1 LFTTI
6 IFVFKTKLMTELIF
20 FCSLLLSTGS
30 ILFIVV
36 FFIRKHQSAEQNILI
51 LELKKQ
57 RQEFFLPNR
66 VDAYERAILLMERL
80 HPNSLVMRLNNPSL
94 PAKIMHAEFLK
105 TIREEFDHNITQQLF
120 ISPIAWKLLRDSK
133 EELVKLIN
141 LAASQLPENATAIEL
156 SAKIFELVAQ
166 LEKLP
171 SEVATEFL
179 KIEFQELF

>member
-1 LFTTI
+1 
-6 IFVFKTKLMTELIF
+6 MGPIF
-20 FCSLLLSTGS
+20 FLVILSITS
-30 ILFIVV
+30 ISIIIIVYLFLK
-36 FFIRKHQSAEQNILI
+36 RQSQKEQVYLEV
-51 LELKKQ
+51 ELKKQ

-94 PAKIMHAEFLK
+94 PAKIMQTEYLK
-105 TIREEFDHNITQQLF
+105 TVREEFDHNITQQLF

-141 LAASQLPENATAIEL
+141 LAASQLPENATANDL

-179 KIEFQELF
+179 KKEFQELF

>member
-1 LFTTI
+1 MGPFFFLVILGSTSISIIIIVFLFL
-6 IFVFKTKLMTELIF
+6 K
-20 FCSLLLSTGS
+20 
-30 ILFIVV
+30 
-36 FFIRKHQSAEQNILI
+36 RQSQKEQVNLEV
-51 LELKKQ
+51 ELKKQ

-94 PAKIMHAEFLK
+94 PAKIMQAEFLK

-141 LAASQLPENATAIEL
+141 LAASQVQENATAIEL

-179 KIEFQELF
+179 KKEFQELF

>member
-1 LFTTI
+1 
-6 IFVFKTKLMTELIF
+6 MGPIF
-20 FCSLLLSTGS
+20 FLAILGSTS
-30 ILFIVV
+30 ISIIIIVFLFLK
-36 FFIRKHQSAEQNILI
+36 RQSQKEQVYLEV
-51 LELKKQ
+51 ELKKQ

-94 PAKIMHAEFLK
+94 PAKIMQAEFLK

-141 LAASQLPENATAIEL
+141 LAASQVQENATAIEL

-179 KIEFQELF
+179 KKEFQELF

>member
-1 LFTTI
+1 
-6 IFVFKTKLMTELIF
+6 MGPIF
-20 FCSLLLSTGS
+20 FLAILGSTS
-30 ILFIVV
+30 ISIIIIVYLFLK
-36 FFIRKHQSAEQNILI
+36 RQSQKEQVNLEV
-51 LELKKQ
+51 ELKKQ

-94 PAKIMHAEFLK
+94 SAKIMHAEFLK
-105 TIREEFDHNITQQLF
+105 TIREEFDHNITHQLF

-141 LAASQLPENATAIEL
+141 LAASQVQENATAIEL

-179 KIEFQELF
+179 KKEFQELF

>member
-1 LFTTI
+1 
-6 IFVFKTKLMTELIF
+6 MSPIF
-20 FCSLLLSTGS
+20 FLAILGSTS
-30 ILFIVV
+30 ISIIIVV
-36 FFIRKHQSAEQNILI
+36 YLFLKRQSQKEKVNLEV
-51 LELKKQ
+51 ELKKQ

-80 HPNSLVMRLNNPSL
+80 HPNSLVMRLNNPGL

-141 LAASQLPENATAIEL
+141 LAASQVQDNATAIEL

-179 KIEFQELF
+179 KKEFQELF

>member
-1 LFTTI
+1 
-6 IFVFKTKLMTELIF
+6 MGPIF
-20 FCSLLLSTGS
+20 FLAILGSTS
-30 ILFIVV
+30 ISIIIIVFLFLK
-36 FFIRKHQSAEQNILI
+36 RQSQKEQVNLEV
-51 LELKKQ
+51 ELKKQ

-94 PAKIMHAEFLK
+94 PAKIMQAEFLK

-141 LAASQLPENATAIEL
+141 LAASQVQENATAIEL

-171 SEVATEFL
+171 SEIATEFL
-179 KIEFQELF
+179 KKEFQELF

>member
-1 LFTTI
+1 
-6 IFVFKTKLMTELIF
+6 MGPIF
-20 FCSLLLSTGS
+20 FLVILGSTS
-30 ILFIVV
+30 ISIIIIVFLFL
-36 FFIRKHQSAEQNILI
+36 KWQSQKEQVNLEV
-51 LELKKQ
+51 ELKKQ

-80 HPNSLVMRLNNPSL
+80 HPNSLVMRLNNPGL
-94 PAKIMHAEFLK
+94 PATIMHAEFLK

-141 LAASQLPENATAIEL
+141 LAASQVQENATAIEL

-179 KIEFQELF
+179 KKEFQELF

>member
-1 LFTTI
+1 
-6 IFVFKTKLMTELIF
+6 MGPIF
-20 FCSLLLSTGS
+20 FLAILGSTS
-30 ILFIVV
+30 ISIIIIVYLFLK
-36 FFIRKHQSAEQNILI
+36 RQSQKEQVN
-51 LELKKQ
+51 LEIELRKQ

-94 PAKIMHAEFLK
+94 PAKIMQAEFLK

-141 LAASQLPENATAIEL
+141 LAASQVQENATAIEL

-179 KIEFQELF
+179 KKEFQELF

>member
-1 LFTTI
+1 
-6 IFVFKTKLMTELIF
+6 MGPIF
-20 FCSLLLSTGS
+20 FLAILGSTS
-30 ILFIVV
+30 ISIIIIVFLFLK
-36 FFIRKHQSAEQNILI
+36 RQSQKEQVYLEV
-51 LELKKQ
+51 ELKKQ

-94 PAKIMHAEFLK
+94 PAKIMQAEFLK

-120 ISPIAWKLLRDSK
+120 ISPIAWKLIRDSK

-141 LAASQLPENATAIEL
+141 LAASQVQENATAIEL

-179 KIEFQELF
+179 KKEFQELF

>member
-1 LFTTI
+1 
-6 IFVFKTKLMTELIF
+6 MGPIF
-20 FCSLLLSTGS
+20 FLIILGSTS
-30 ILFIVV
+30 ISIIIIVFLFL
-36 FFIRKHQSAEQNILI
+36 KWQSQKEQVNLEV
-51 LELKKQ
+51 ELKKQ

-80 HPNSLVMRLNNPSL
+80 HPNSLVMRLNNPVL
-94 PAKIMHAEFLK
+94 PATIMHAEFLK
-105 TIREEFDHNITQQLF
+105 SIREEFDHNITQQLF

-141 LAASQLPENATAIEL
+141 LAASQVQENATAIEL

-179 KIEFQELF
+179 KKEFQELF

>member
-1 LFTTI
+1 MGPFFFLAILGFTSISIIIIVFLFL
-6 IFVFKTKLMTELIF
+6 KW
-20 FCSLLLSTGS
+20 
-30 ILFIVV
+30 
-36 FFIRKHQSAEQNILI
+36 QSQKEQVNLEV
-51 LELKKQ
+51 ELKKQ

-80 HPNSLVMRLNNPSL
+80 HPNSLVMRLNNPGL
-94 PAKIMHAEFLK
+94 PATIMHAEFLK

-141 LAASQLPENATAIEL
+141 LAASQVQENATAIEL

-179 KIEFQELF
+179 KKEFQELF

>member
-1 LFTTI
+1 MSPFFFLAILGSTSISIIIIVYLFL
-6 IFVFKTKLMTELIF
+6 K
-20 FCSLLLSTGS
+20 
-30 ILFIVV
+30 
-36 FFIRKHQSAEQNILI
+36 RQSQKEQVNLEV
-51 LELKKQ
+51 ELKKQ

-94 PAKIMHAEFLK
+94 SAKIMHAEFLK

-141 LAASQLPENATAIEL
+141 LAASQVQENATAIEL

-179 KIEFQELF
+179 KKEFQELF

>member
-1 LFTTI
+1 MGPFFFLAILGSTSISIIIIVYLFL
-6 IFVFKTKLMTELIF
+6 K
-20 FCSLLLSTGS
+20 
-30 ILFIVV
+30 
-36 FFIRKHQSAEQNILI
+36 RQSQKEQVNLEI
-51 LELKKQ
+51 ELKKQ

-94 PAKIMHAEFLK
+94 PAKIMQAEFLK

-141 LAASQLPENATAIEL
+141 LAASQVQENATAIEL

-179 KIEFQELF
+179 KKEFQELF

>member
-1 LFTTI
+1 
-6 IFVFKTKLMTELIF
+6 MGPIF
-20 FCSLLLSTGS
+20 FLAILGSTS
-30 ILFIVV
+30 ISIIIIVYLFLK
-36 FFIRKHQSAEQNILI
+36 RQSQKEQVNLEI
-51 LELKKQ
+51 ELKKQ

-94 PAKIMHAEFLK
+94 PAKIMQAEFLK

-120 ISPIAWKLLRDSK
+120 ISPVAWKLLRDSK

-141 LAASQLPENATAIEL
+141 LAASQLQENATAIDL

-179 KIEFQELF
+179 KKEFQELF

>member
-1 LFTTI
+1 
-6 IFVFKTKLMTELIF
+6 MGPIF
-20 FCSLLLSTGS
+20 FLAILGSTS
-30 ILFIVV
+30 ISIIIIVFLFLK
-36 FFIRKHQSAEQNILI
+36 RQSQKEQVNLEV
-51 LELKKQ
+51 ELKKQ

-80 HPNSLVMRLNNPSL
+80 HPNSLVMRLNNPGL
-94 PAKIMHAEFLK
+94 PATIMHAEFLK

-141 LAASQLPENATAIEL
+141 LAASQVQENATAIEL

-179 KIEFQELF
+179 KKEFQELF

>member
-1 LFTTI
+1 
-6 IFVFKTKLMTELIF
+6 MGPIF
-20 FCSLLLSTGS
+20 FLAILGSTS
-30 ILFIVV
+30 ISIIIIVYLFLK
-36 FFIRKHQSAEQNILI
+36 RQSQKEQVNLEV
-51 LELKKQ
+51 ELKKQ

-80 HPNSLVMRLNNPSL
+80 HPNSLVMRLNNPSFS
-94 PAKIMHAEFLK
+94 AKIMHAEFLK

-141 LAASQLPENATAIEL
+141 LAASQVQENATAIEL

-179 KIEFQELF
+179 KKEFQELF

>member
-1 LFTTI
+1 
-6 IFVFKTKLMTELIF
+6 MGPIF
-20 FCSLLLSTGS
+20 FLVILSITS
-30 ILFIVV
+30 ISIIIIVYLFLK
-36 FFIRKHQSAEQNILI
+36 RQSQKEQVYLEV
-51 LELKKQ
+51 ELKKQ

-94 PAKIMHAEFLK
+94 PAKIMYAEFLK

-141 LAASQLPENATAIEL
+141 LAASQLPENATAIDL

>member
-1 LFTTI
+1 MGPFFFLAILGFTSISIIIIVFLFL
-6 IFVFKTKLMTELIF
+6 KW
-20 FCSLLLSTGS
+20 
-30 ILFIVV
+30 
-36 FFIRKHQSAEQNILI
+36 QSQKEQVNLEV
-51 LELKKQ
+51 ELKKQ

-80 HPNSLVMRLNNPSL
+80 HPNSLVMRLNNPGL
-94 PAKIMHAEFLK
+94 PATIMHAEFLK

-141 LAASQLPENATAIEL
+141 LAASQVQDNATAIEL

-179 KIEFQELF
+179 KKEFQELF

>member
-1 LFTTI
+1 
-6 IFVFKTKLMTELIF
+6 MGPIF
-20 FCSLLLSTGS
+20 FLAILGSTS
-30 ILFIVV
+30 ISIIIIVFLFL
-36 FFIRKHQSAEQNILI
+36 KWQSQKEQVNLEV
-51 LELKKQ
+51 ELKKQ

-80 HPNSLVMRLNNPSL
+80 HPNSLVMRLNNPGL
-94 PAKIMHAEFLK
+94 PATIMHAEFLK

-141 LAASQLPENATAIEL
+141 LAASQVQDNATAIEL

-179 KIEFQELF
+179 KKEFQELF

>member
-1 LFTTI
+1 
-6 IFVFKTKLMTELIF
+6 MGPIF
-20 FCSLLLSTGS
+20 FLAILGSTS
-30 ILFIVV
+30 ISIIIIVYLFLK
-36 FFIRKHQSAEQNILI
+36 RQSQKEQVNLEV
-51 LELKKQ
+51 ELKKQ

-94 PAKIMHAEFLK
+94 SAKIMHAEFLK

-141 LAASQLPENATAIEL
+141 LAASQVQENATAIEL

-179 KIEFQELF
+179 KKEFQELF

>member
-1 LFTTI
+1 
-6 IFVFKTKLMTELIF
+6 MGPIF
-20 FCSLLLSTGS
+20 FLVILGSTS
-30 ILFIVV
+30 ISIIIIVFLFL
-36 FFIRKHQSAEQNILI
+36 KWQSQKEQVNLEV
-51 LELKKQ
+51 ELKKQ

-94 PAKIMHAEFLK
+94 PATIMHAEFLK

-141 LAASQLPENATAIEL
+141 LAASQVQDNATAIEL

-179 KIEFQELF
+179 KKEFQELF

>member
-1 LFTTI
+1 MGPFFFLTILGSTSISIIIIVYLFL
-6 IFVFKTKLMTELIF
+6 K
-20 FCSLLLSTGS
+20 
-30 ILFIVV
+30 
-36 FFIRKHQSAEQNILI
+36 RQSQKEQVNLEV
-51 LELKKQ
+51 ELKKQ

-94 PAKIMHAEFLK
+94 PATIMHAEFLK

-141 LAASQLPENATAIEL
+141 LAASQVQENATAIDL

-179 KIEFQELF
+179 KKEFQELF

>member
-1 LFTTI
+1 
-6 IFVFKTKLMTELIF
+6 
-20 FCSLLLSTGS
+20 
-30 ILFIVV
+30 
-36 FFIRKHQSAEQNILI
+36 
-51 LELKKQ
+51 
-57 RQEFFLPNR
+57 
-66 VDAYERAILLMERL
+66 MERL
-80 HPNSLVMRLNNPSL
+80 HPNSLVMRLNNPGL
-94 PAKIMHAEFLK
+94 PATIMHAEFLK

-141 LAASQLPENATAIEL
+141 LAASQVQDNATAIEL

-179 KIEFQELF
+179 KKEFQELF

>member
-1 LFTTI
+1 
-6 IFVFKTKLMTELIF
+6 MDPIF
-20 FCSLLLSTGS
+20 FLAIIGCTS
-30 ILFIVV
+30 ISIIIIVYLFLK
-36 FFIRKHQSAEQNILI
+36 RQSQKEQVISEV
-51 LELKKQ
+51 ELKKQ

-94 PAKIMHAEFLK
+94 PAKIMHAEFLR

-141 LAASQLPENATAIEL
+141 LAASQVQENATAIEL

-179 KIEFQELF
+179 KKEFQELF

>member
-1 LFTTI
+1 MGPFFFLAILGSTSISIIIIVYLFL
-6 IFVFKTKLMTELIF
+6 K
-20 FCSLLLSTGS
+20 
-30 ILFIVV
+30 
-36 FFIRKHQSAEQNILI
+36 RQSQKEQVNLEV
-51 LELKKQ
+51 ELKKQ

-94 PAKIMHAEFLK
+94 PATIMHAEFLK

-120 ISPIAWKLLRDSK
+120 ISPIAWKLIRDSK

-141 LAASQLPENATAIEL
+141 LAASQVQENATAIEL

-179 KIEFQELF
+179 KKEFQELF

>member
-1 LFTTI
+1 
-6 IFVFKTKLMTELIF
+6 MGPIF
-20 FCSLLLSTGS
+20 FLAILGSTS
-30 ILFIVV
+30 ISIIIIVFLFL
-36 FFIRKHQSAEQNILI
+36 KWQSQKEQVNLEV
-51 LELKKQ
+51 ELKKQ

-94 PAKIMHAEFLK
+94 PATIMHAEFLK

-141 LAASQLPENATAIEL
+141 LAASQVQENATAIEL

-179 KIEFQELF
+179 KKEFQELF

>member
-1 LFTTI
+1 
-6 IFVFKTKLMTELIF
+6 MGPIF
-20 FCSLLLSTGS
+20 FLVILSSTS
-30 ILFIVV
+30 ISIIIIVYLFLK
-36 FFIRKHQSAEQNILI
+36 RQSQKEQVNLEV
-51 LELKKQ
+51 ELKKQ
-57 RQEFFLPNR
+57 RQEYFLPNR
-66 VDAYERAILLMERL
+66 VEAYERAILLMERL

-94 PAKIMHAEFLK
+94 PAKIMQTEYLK
-105 TIREEFDHNITQQLF
+105 TVREEFDHNITQQLF

-141 LAASQLPENATAIEL
+141 LAASQLPENATANDL

>member
-1 LFTTI
+1 
-6 IFVFKTKLMTELIF
+6 MGPIF
-20 FCSLLLSTGS
+20 FLAILGSTS
-30 ILFIVV
+30 ISIIIIVFLFL
-36 FFIRKHQSAEQNILI
+36 KWQSQKEQVNLEV
-51 LELKKQ
+51 ELKKQ

-80 HPNSLVMRLNNPSL
+80 HPNSLVMRLNNPGL
-94 PAKIMHAEFLK
+94 PATIMHAEFLK

-133 EELVKLIN
+133 EELVKLVN
-141 LAASQLPENATAIEL
+141 LAASQVQENATAIEL

-179 KIEFQELF
+179 KKEFQELF

>member
-1 LFTTI
+1 
-6 IFVFKTKLMTELIF
+6 MGPIF
-20 FCSLLLSTGS
+20 FLVILGSTS
-30 ILFIVV
+30 ISIIIIVFLFL
-36 FFIRKHQSAEQNILI
+36 KWQSQKEQVNLEV
-51 LELKKQ
+51 ELKKQ

-80 HPNSLVMRLNNPSL
+80 HPNSLVMRLNNPGL
-94 PAKIMHAEFLK
+94 PATIMHAEFLK

-141 LAASQLPENATAIEL
+141 LAASQVQDNATAIEL

-179 KIEFQELF
+179 KKEFQELF

>member
-1 LFTTI
+1 
-6 IFVFKTKLMTELIF
+6 MGPIF
-20 FCSLLLSTGS
+20 FLVILGSTS
-30 ILFIVV
+30 ISIIIIVFLFL
-36 FFIRKHQSAEQNILI
+36 KWQSQKEQVNLEV
-51 LELKKQ
+51 ELKKQ
-57 RQEFFLPNR
+57 RHEFFLPNR

-80 HPNSLVMRLNNPSL
+80 HPNSLVMRLNNPGL
-94 PAKIMHAEFLK
+94 PATIMHAEFLK

-141 LAASQLPENATAIEL
+141 LAASQVQENATAIEL

-179 KIEFQELF
+179 KKEFQELF

>member
-1 LFTTI
+1 
-6 IFVFKTKLMTELIF
+6 MGPIF
-20 FCSLLLSTGS
+20 FLVILSITS
-30 ILFIVV
+30 ISIIIIVYLFLK
-36 FFIRKHQSAEQNILI
+36 RQSQKEQVNLEV
-51 LELKKQ
+51 ELKKQ
-57 RQEFFLPNR
+57 RQEYFLPNR
-66 VDAYERAILLMERL
+66 VEAYERAILLMERL

-94 PAKIMHAEFLK
+94 HAKIMQTEYLK
-105 TIREEFDHNITQQLF
+105 TVREEFDHNITQQLF

-141 LAASQLPENATAIEL
+141 LAASQLPENATANDL

>member
-1 LFTTI
+1 MGPFFFLAILGSTSISIIIIVYLFL
-6 IFVFKTKLMTELIF
+6 K
-20 FCSLLLSTGS
+20 
-30 ILFIVV
+30 
-36 FFIRKHQSAEQNILI
+36 RQSQKEQVNLEV
-51 LELKKQ
+51 ELKKQ

-94 PAKIMHAEFLK
+94 SAKIMHAEFLK

-141 LAASQLPENATAIEL
+141 LAASQVQENATAIEL

-179 KIEFQELF
+179 KKEFQELF

>member
-1 LFTTI
+1 
-6 IFVFKTKLMTELIF
+6 MGPIF
-20 FCSLLLSTGS
+20 FLAILGLTCIS
-30 ILFIVV
+30 ILVIVYL
-36 FFIRKHQSAEQNILI
+36 FLRKQSQKEQVYLEV
-51 LELKKQ
+51 ELKKQ
-57 RQEFFLPNR
+57 RQEYFLPNR
-66 VDAYERAILLMERL
+66 VEAYERAILLMERL

-141 LAASQLPENATAIEL
+141 LAASQLQEDATAIDL

-166 LEKLP
+166 LEKMP

>member
-1 LFTTI
+1 MGPFFFLAILGFTSISIIIIVYLFL
-6 IFVFKTKLMTELIF
+6 KRQNQK
-20 FCSLLLSTGS
+20 
-30 ILFIVV
+30 
-36 FFIRKHQSAEQNILI
+36 EQVNLEV
-51 LELKKQ
+51 ELKKQ

-94 PAKIMHAEFLK
+94 SAKIMHAEFLK

-141 LAASQLPENATAIEL
+141 LAASQVQENATAIEL

-179 KIEFQELF
+179 KKEFQELF

>member
-1 LFTTI
+1 
-6 IFVFKTKLMTELIF
+6 MGPIF
-20 FCSLLLSTGS
+20 FLVILSITS
-30 ILFIVV
+30 ISIIIIVYLFLK
-36 FFIRKHQSAEQNILI
+36 RQSQKEQVNLEV
-51 LELKKQ
+51 ELKKQ
-57 RQEFFLPNR
+57 RQEYFLPNR
-66 VDAYERAILLMERL
+66 VEAYERAILLMERL

-94 PAKIMHAEFLK
+94 PAKIMQTEYLK
-105 TIREEFDHNITQQLF
+105 TVREEFDHNITQQLF

-141 LAASQLPENATAIEL
+141 LAASQLPENATANDL

>member
-1 LFTTI
+1 
-6 IFVFKTKLMTELIF
+6 MGPIF
-20 FCSLLLSTGS
+20 FLAILGSTS
-30 ILFIVV
+30 ISIIIIVFLFLK
-36 FFIRKHQSAEQNILI
+36 RQSQKEQVNLEV
-51 LELKKQ
+51 ELKKQ

-94 PAKIMHAEFLK
+94 PATIMHTEFLK

-120 ISPIAWKLLRDSK
+120 ISPIAWKVLRDSK

-141 LAASQLPENATAIEL
+141 LAASQVQENATAIEL

-179 KIEFQELF
+179 KKEFQELF

>member
-1 LFTTI
+1 
-6 IFVFKTKLMTELIF
+6 MGPIF
-20 FCSLLLSTGS
+20 FLAILGSTS
-30 ILFIVV
+30 ISIIIIVFLFLK
-36 FFIRKHQSAEQNILI
+36 RQSQKEQVNLEV
-51 LELKKQ
+51 ELKKQ

-94 PAKIMHAEFLK
+94 SAKIMHAEFLK

-141 LAASQLPENATAIEL
+141 LAASQVQENATAIEL

-179 KIEFQELF
+179 KKEFQELF

>member
-1 LFTTI
+1 MGPFFFLAIIGSTSISIIIIVYLFL
-6 IFVFKTKLMTELIF
+6 K
-20 FCSLLLSTGS
+20 
-30 ILFIVV
+30 
-36 FFIRKHQSAEQNILI
+36 RQSQKEQVNLEV
-51 LELKKQ
+51 ELKKQ

-94 PAKIMHAEFLK
+94 PATIMHAEFLK

-120 ISPIAWKLLRDSK
+120 ISPIAWKLIRDSK

-141 LAASQLPENATAIEL
+141 LAASQVQENATAIEL

-179 KIEFQELF
+179 KKEFQELF

>member
-1 LFTTI
+1 
-6 IFVFKTKLMTELIF
+6 MGPIF
-20 FCSLLLSTGS
+20 FLAILGSTS
-30 ILFIVV
+30 ISIIIIVFLFLK
-36 FFIRKHQSAEQNILI
+36 RQSQKEQVNLEV
-51 LELKKQ
+51 ELKKQ

-94 PAKIMHAEFLK
+94 PAKIMQAEFLK

-141 LAASQLPENATAIEL
+141 LAASQVQENATAIEL

-179 KIEFQELF
+179 KKEFQELF

>member
-1 LFTTI
+1 
-6 IFVFKTKLMTELIF
+6 MDPIF
-20 FCSLLLSTGS
+20 FLAILGSTS
-30 ILFIVV
+30 ISIIIIVYLFLK
-36 FFIRKHQSAEQNILI
+36 RQSQKEQVNLEV
-51 LELKKQ
+51 ELKKQ

-66 VDAYERAILLMERL
+66 VDAYERAILLLERL

-94 PAKIMHAEFLK
+94 PAKIMQAEFLK

-141 LAASQLPENATAIEL
+141 LAASQVQENATAIEL

-179 KIEFQELF
+179 KKEFQELF